1 MAAEPPADGRD
12 PPADGT
18 ASAADGAAEALLS
31 AASEQLTLVYQGEVY
46 VFDPVPP
53 QKVQAVLLVLGGCDM
68 PPGLVSMTVPTALD
82 EKSTTV
88 AARRIASLMRFR
100 EKRKERC
107 FDKKIRYS
115 VRKEVAQKMKRR
127 KGQFAGR
134 ADFGDGSC
142 SSAPC
147 GSGANGEDDHI
158 RETHCQNCGIS
169 SRLTPAMRRGPAGP
183 RSLCNACGLMW
194 ANKGTLRSPLNAPKM
209 TLQHPDDLRKMD
221 DTDDSKAVHAE
232 HNQTTMKVDSEMTPE
247 QEQKADACEVAE
259 ASTEL
264 WPPLL
269 TPEPSSNRKAREK
282 RPPPPEMPPPG
293 PSPASREAWTWE
305 NAVAGASAGFATVA
319 SLHPLDVVRTR
330 FQVSGGKG
338 CSDVPPYRNTAHAV
352 YTIARSE
359 GLRGLYAGF
368 YPAVLGSTVSWG
380 LYFFF
385 YNRAKQRYLQ
395 GKDDQLRPVHHLV
408 SAAEAG
414 ALVCLFTNPIWLVKT
429 RLQLQTPRHH
439 AARYSGFSDALRT
452 ILKEEGWLALYR
464 GIGPGLLLVTH
475 GAIQFTAYEELRK
488 ALIFAKSRDNISYK
502 DSLV

>member
-12 PPADGT
+12 PPADDG
-18 ASAADGAAEALLS
+18 AAGDGAVESAAAEALLS

-53 QKVQAVLLVLGGCDM
+53 QKVQAVLLVLGGSDM
-68 PPGLVSMTVPTALD
+68 PPGLVSMAVPTTFD

-147 GSGANGEDDHI
+147 GSTANGEDDHI

-209 TLQHPDDLRKMD
+209 TVQHPADLSKTG
-221 DTDDSKAVHAE
+221 DTDDSKANLCAE
-232 HNQTTMKVDSEMTPE
+232 HNQTTMKTDTEMVPE
-247 QEQKADACEVAE
+247 QEQKADV
-259 ASTEL
+259 L
-264 WPPLL
+264 PP
-269 TPEPSSNRKAREK
+269 T
-282 RPPPPEMPPPG
+282 
-293 PSPASREAWTWE
+293 
-305 NAVAGASAGFATVA
+305 
-319 SLHPLDVVRTR
+319 
-330 FQVSGGKG
+330 
-338 CSDVPPYRNTAHAV
+338 
-352 YTIARSE
+352 
-359 GLRGLYAGF
+359 
-368 YPAVLGSTVSWG
+368 
-380 LYFFF
+380 
-385 YNRAKQRYLQ
+385 
-395 GKDDQLRPVHHLV
+395 
-408 SAAEAG
+408 
-414 ALVCLFTNPIWLVKT
+414 
-429 RLQLQTPRHH
+429 
-439 AARYSGFSDALRT
+439 
-452 ILKEEGWLALYR
+452 KEE
-464 GIGPGLLLVTH
+464 
-475 GAIQFTAYEELRK
+475 
-488 ALIFAKSRDNISYK
+488 
-502 DSLV
+502 DSMATS